1 MREQQPTVILV
12 NPSRGTLL
20 FDRSLLHSSQWSVQI
35 ATRGTEAWRLT
46 RELQPRA
53 VVFTFDLDDLVAP
66 ELCRLIREYNKT
78 RRVSL
83 MLIGDRSE
91 PEQVDICMAAGCN
104 ELIYRPLHGSE
115 LELKI
120 QRLLAI
126 PPRREVKTLTRI
138 EVVEKEAS
146 STMLGHSVNLSSTGM
161 LLQVDGTLPPA
172 ARLMLQFFLE
182 DPVLPIRVRSE
193 VVRAEFTG
201 GTPRYGVR
209 FMDLPNEQRS
219 RIDSFVRRAP
229 EGLA

>member
-1 MREQQPTVILV
+1 MSEQPTVILV

-20 FDRSLLHSSQWSVQI
+20 FDRALLQSPHWSVR
-35 ATRGTEAWRLT
+35 ATTRGTDAWRLT
-46 RELQPRA
+46 RELAPRV
-53 VVFTFDLDDLVAP
+53 VVFGFDLDDLVAP
-66 ELCRLIREYNKT
+66 ELCRLIRDNHRT

-83 MLIGDRSE
+83 MFIGERAE
-91 PEQVDICMAAGCN
+91 PQQVDICMAAGCN
-104 ELIYRPLHGSE
+104 ELVYRPLHRAE
-115 LELKI
+115 LEMKI

-126 PPRREVKTLTRI
+126 PPRRVLKTLTRI
-138 EVVEKEAS
+138 EVVEAEAS
-146 STMLGHSVNLSSTGM
+146 STILGHSVNLSATGM
-161 LLQVDGTLPPA
+161 LLQVDEKLPPA

-219 RIDSFVRRAP
+219 RIDTFVRQIPGGA
-229 EGLA
+229 A